1 MKQFKVIG
9 IKYET
14 DGCKV
19 KLPRTLVVEC
29 DDEVEAFDDEVID
42 AVSDITGWLV
52 ESVEDVIEL

>member
-1 MKQFKVIG
+1 MKRFLVSG

-19 KLPRTLVVEC
+19 NLPSSLVVEC
-29 DDEVEAFDDEVID
+29 DDYVCAEDDEVID

-52 ESVEDVIEL
+52 ESVEDIVEL